1 MYYFVDGPSH
11 DVKNEKYVWLPGE
24 VGGKFLADLKPPD
37 YEYSTSYE
45 RWTPHSTVSGWCW
58 DVDFLTQRIK
68 VECFNY
74 LQYLYSIPKS
84 TDFVQ
89 YNTNL
94 RVHTNRTLRVLYSNE
109 NGHENEIE
117 NGRGNGNGQENG
129 PRNKQGKR
137 REIK

>member
-1 MYYFVDGPSH
+1 M
-11 DVKNEKYVWLPGE
+11 
-24 VGGKFLADLKPPD
+24 ADLRSLSD
-37 YEYSTSYE
+37 YEYTTNYE
-45 RWTPHSTVSGWCW
+45 DYRWTPYSTVSGRCW

-68 VECFNY
+68 VEYFNF
-74 LQYLYSIPKS
+74 LHYLYSIPKS
-84 TDFVQ
+84 TYFVQ

>member
-1 MYYFVDGPSH
+1 M
-11 DVKNEKYVWLPGE
+11 PGE
-24 VGGKFLADLKPPD
+24 VGEKYLADLKSLSD
-37 YEYSTSYE
+37 YEYSTSYEDE

-94 RVHTNRTLRVLYSNE
+94 GVHTNRTLWVLYSDE
-109 NGHENEIE
+109 NGHENDKG
-117 NGRGNGNGQENG
+117 NGHGNGNGQENG
-129 PRNKQGKR
+129 DRNLQGKW
-137 REIK
+137 REIKQTNLVTLCF